1 MSHDPGPGDSN
12 WRSATVSGE
21 LMKAPFWGGCRRSVR
36 EARLYALRIHLRR
49 PLQRAC
55 GRLRGLGGFA
65 RERHHRAYLAVAI
78 AHRHDLDREGD
89 AGGVRDHEIREGAA
103 QAPPVVWH

>member
-21 LMKAPFWGGCRRSVR
+21 LMKAPFWGWISPERAG
-36 EARLYALRIHLRR
+36 ARLYALRIRLHR
-49 PLQRAC
+49 PLQRGC

-65 RERHHRAYLAVAI
+65 RERHHRAHLAVAI

-89 AGGVRDHEIREGAA
+89 AGSVRDHELVMVAA
-103 QAPPVVWH
+103 QARL